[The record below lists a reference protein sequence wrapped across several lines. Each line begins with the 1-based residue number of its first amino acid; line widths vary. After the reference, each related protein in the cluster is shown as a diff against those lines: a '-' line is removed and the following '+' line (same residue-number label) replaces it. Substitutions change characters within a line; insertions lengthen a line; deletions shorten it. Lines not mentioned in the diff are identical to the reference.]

1 MRVLV
6 TGAFG
11 QIGSELVPALR
22 ALHGRENVLATGR
35 RVPVGAEESGP
46 VARLDV
52 LIRSELEETVLNQG
66 TEIIYHLAA
75 VLSAAAEQDPE
86 RAWQVNMQG
95 LHNVL
100 EVCRYHDVTQLFWPS
115 SIAVFGPSAPRDDVP
130 QETVLRPTTIYG
142 VSKVAGELLA
152 DYYSHHFGLDV
163 RGVRYPGIISS
174 GAPPGGGTTDYAVE
188 IFYAAL
194 RDGRYTSFV
203 REDCVLPMLYM
214 PDCIDAALKL
224 MAADRTRLRHQTG
237 YNLAG
242 MSFSLGELVAEIR
255 KHIPAFRCAYEP
267 DERQAIADSWP
278 RTVNDSLAREDWG
291 WQPRHDLQTMTAD
304 MLAVLAGRLGLGD
317 SE

>member
-1 MRVLV
+1 LRVLV

-11 QIGSELVPALR
+11 QIGSELVPTLR
-22 ALHGRENVLATGR
+22 DLHGRENVLATGR

-46 VARLDV
+46 VATLDV

-100 EVCRYHDVTQLFWPS
+100 EVCRCHDVTQLFWPS

-152 DYYSHHFGLDV
+152 DYYSHQFGLDV

-194 RDGRYTSFV
+194 RDGQYTSFV

-291 WQPRHDLQTMTAD
+291 WQPRHNLQTMTAD